1 MKKILFG
8 TLILI
13 SFFSVTS
20 CVKVTFEDDATV
32 TPPADSTSN
41 VITGNYF
48 LKPLLCKGQ
57 VCSQGLCICDRRC
70 DPDF

>member
-32 TPPADSTSN
+32 IPPADSTYN
-41 VITGNYF
+41 VITGTISSSRLYMKASMC
-48 LKPLLCKGQ
+48 L
-57 VCSQGLCICDRRC
+57 GLCICYRWS
-70 DPDF
+70 DPYF